1 MAGMMPV
8 RGLCATPMSQVESE
22 LRRVPFDQTNGLPLS
37 WRNAVGVY
45 QIWANQRADDP
56 NAFLNEIDGSEMQFQ
71 LVAPADITSEVEGP
85 AISDQSTYLIDPGAN
100 RYHRCTV
107 APS

>member
-45 QIWANQRADDP
+45 QIWTNQSADDP
-56 NAFLNEIDGSEMQFQ
+56 NAFLNEIDGSAMQFQ
-71 LVAPADITSEVEGP
+71 LVAPTDITSEVEGP
-85 AISDQSTYLIDPGAN
+85 AISDQSTHFIDPGAN
-100 RYHRCTV
+100 CYHRCTV